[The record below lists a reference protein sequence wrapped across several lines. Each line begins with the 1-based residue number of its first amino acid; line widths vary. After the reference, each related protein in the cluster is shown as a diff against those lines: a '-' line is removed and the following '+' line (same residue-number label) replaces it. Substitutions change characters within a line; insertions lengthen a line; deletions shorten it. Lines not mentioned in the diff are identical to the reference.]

1 MADKKQKA
9 LALQIFFIFLGP
21 VLCWLIK
28 DLPPME
34 GMTPD
39 GMRCLAGAA
48 WLLVWWVSEILPM
61 PLTSLMSIP
70 IFALLG
76 VFPAVKTFQAL
87 SAPSCMMVF
96 GATIIIGLLKESNFI
111 LRYAYWCL
119 NLPFIKGS
127 AIRFLLVFTMSAGIL
142 SAVAPN
148 IPLAILFVSIAVSI
162 GRSCS
167 LTPANPMMRSLAVL
181 SAVAPSV
188 GGAGTPLGGAVNMV
202 VIGLI
207 VTVLAHD
214 TTFWEWTA
222 IGMPLTIITLLA
234 MFALCLL
241 VFPLRGEASR
251 LPMSDDFLRDSLKKL
266 GPVSRYEH
274 IAMGVM
280 VVALILWCTGPQLA
294 KLIGWQAGVKL
305 LNAPFVAVLMGLST
319 FLIPLRRDPE
329 SGKMIFSMNL
339 EQTIKNISW
348 NILLIM
354 VGTITFGN
362 VLLQGGVDKWVAGLI
377 QSVLGNMSG
386 AWVWFIMVLLTGLGS
401 QIVSNLALA
410 ALVLPITASLANLY
424 GFHPLA
430 ACLSVG
436 FACNVAIMFP
446 FSSLTGAAAMMGGGE
461 YVNPRDFIWYGL
473 CVTIT
478 VSVITFF
485 FCWLFGGSILGASL
499 A

>member
-1 MADKKQKA
+1 MK
-9 LALQIFFIFLGP
+9 
-21 VLCWLIK
+21 
-28 DLPPME
+28 
-34 GMTPD
+34 GMTAD

-48 WLLVWWVSEILPM
+48 WLLVWWISEILPM

-127 AIRFLLVFTMSAGIL
+127 VVRFLLVFTMSAGIL

-167 LTPANPMMRSLAVL
+167 LAPTNPMMRSLAVL
-181 SAVAPSV
+181 SSVAPSV

-207 VTVLAHD
+207 VTVLSHE

-222 IGMPLTIITLLA
+222 VGMPLTVITLLA

-251 LPMSDDFLRDSLKKL
+251 LPMSDDFLRDSLKNL
-266 GPVSRYEH
+266 GPVTRYEH

-280 VVALILWCTGPQLA
+280 IVALILWCAGPQLA

-305 LNAPFVAVLMGLST
+305 LSAPFVAILMGLST
-319 FLIPLRRDPE
+319 CLIPLRRDLE

-339 EQTIKNISW
+339 DQTIKNISW
-348 NILLIM
+348 NILLIGNDGNGYGYAQT
-354 VGTITFGN
+354 VPDKITRIDVFAAAHHGCCPCKGRKGEHN
-362 VLLQGGVDKWVAGLI
+362 SHVAGKSNGKTGCQRMKAI
-377 QSVLGNMSG
+377 QTCQTCGNGQYQCSQCQIADNLRAKPGQQNHNKPYPCSG
-386 AWVWFIMVLLTGLGS
+386 HIAQNGLNKSSHPFIH
-401 QIVSNLALA
+401 
-410 ALVLPITASLANLY
+410 ASLQKDIAEGY
-424 GFHPLA
+424 GSH
-430 ACLSVG
+430 
-436 FACNVAIMFP
+436 
-446 FSSLTGAAAMMGGGE
+446 
-461 YVNPRDFIWYGL
+461 
-473 CVTIT
+473 
-478 VSVITFF
+478 TFL
-485 FCWLFGGSILGASL
+485 FCWLFGGSILG
-499 A
+499 

>member
-1 MADKKQKA
+1 MSGTRNKA
-9 LALQIFFIFLGP
+9 LAVQLFFIVLGP
-21 VLCWLIK
+21 ALCWLIK
-28 DLPPME
+28 DLPPLE
-34 GMTPD
+34 GMAPN
-39 GMRCLAGAA
+39 GMYCLGGCV

-70 IFALLG
+70 IFAILG
-76 VFPAVKTFQAL
+76 VLPAVKTFQAI

-111 LRYAYWCL
+111 MRYAYWCL
-119 NLPFIKGS
+119 NLPFIRGS
-127 AIRFLLVFTMSAGIL
+127 AIRFLLVFTMSAGML
-142 SAVAPN
+142 SAIAPN

-162 GRSCS
+162 GRSCNLPPS
-167 LTPANPMMRSLAVL
+167 NGMMRSLAVL

-207 VTVLAHD
+207 AAVLSHE
-214 TTFWEWTA
+214 TSFWEWTA
-222 IGMPLTIITLLA
+222 LGMPLTLVTLLA

-241 VFPLRGEASR
+241 VFPLRGADSR
-251 LPMSDDFLRDSLKKL
+251 LPMSDDFLRSRLREL
-266 GPVSRYEH
+266 GPVTRYEH

-280 VVALILWCTGPQLA
+280 AVALLLWCAGPQIAALF
-294 KLIGWQAGVKL
+294 GRTAGIRM
-305 LNAPFVAVLMGLST
+305 LNAPFVAVLMGVAT
-319 FLIPLRRDPE
+319 FLIPLRRDE
-329 SGKMIFSMNL
+329 SGRFVFAMNL
-339 EQTIKNISW
+339 DQAVKNISW

-377 QSVLGNMSG
+377 QSVLGTMSG
-386 AWVWFIMVLLTGLGS
+386 GWVWLIMVILTGLAS

-410 ALVLPITASLANLY
+410 ALVLPITASLASLY

-436 FACNVAIMFP
+436 FACNVAVMFP

-461 YVNPRDFIWYGL
+461 YVNPHDFIWYGF
-473 CVTIT
+473 CVTLT
-478 VSVITFF
+478 VSVITFL
-485 FCWLFGGSILGASL
+485 FCWLFGGALLGAV
-499 A
+499 